1 MKCSRQEVPHI
12 LATSIGIGLIINFN
26 NFPSTVLGHLRP
38 TEQVHPP
45 HDGPPNLTGQ
55 PAAMPVIEQRR
66 IHPPPVLGQAELHP
80 GPVPPGLRPQETRA
94 PRRIAEDYHPLQPA
108 PVAQVAYPPVPIAG
122 VAHPPFPEARV
133 AYPMTVV
140 GYVPVPVVAFGYPTY
155 IPVHHTEPLHAAQH
169 MPIPQTQWRQGTR
182 TSEVAPSFLPTAAY
196 GNPPRRASAA
206 LQGDNGFYPEP
217 RQGEGKSRGEA
228 SKSKSPKIALTDS
241 KLPVE
246 GDSGNLNLKV
256 AESKGPCHELP
267 GSLSVQDQNFVDS
280 SSTAKDA
287 ERMSSS
293 STTTREPGTDKVSE
307 VESAEKTATLNKHAV
322 STRPLALS
330 FNPMEKIMGTR
341 ADTNV
346 FPENSAQVLKE
357 ETDSDVNNQ
366 NHENHPL
373 ENIQNPGKELD
384 QTFDVKES
392 QNTHIHEHILEH
404 HSSNTQLK
412 QHVAES
418 KYYPDAHN
426 ASDGFKGQSKSNT
439 NSNED
444 QFQDANSKGQES
456 INLDMNKQPIAISWV
471 AGKIVNKPEFQDP
484 STSDKV
490 NIHVENG
497 SPKADSQNEHK
508 NLNSNQPN
516 LNQKDSKNSEE
527 KEERE
532 EDIGIEKSKIL
543 EKVGKEGY
551 TKLSKWQRKK
561 MQKNKN
567 RANTPFNSVNSSAGE
582 KSKGV
587 QKVTKKED
595 IGTIKS
601 INEKIDGE
609 KSDHGKE
616 VLPET
621 GISQEEDEQANNKG
635 EVNNSYLGLNMGEID
650 SNEKNKVKLHAGDQD
665 SPFIHPNSLEGKIE
679 DKVSGKENIAGNFPI
694 DFKSEVLEKKATTV
708 SNKNQKKRLKKK
720 KLDAHRDFMD
730 VVNQNSEATLDGNF
744 QISELEKNEKM
755 KTSNKMIDE
764 DKNRD
769 PLSSKF
775 TLEEQKESLLYHG
788 VELFSCSLLF
798 HHIQYL

>member
-1 MKCSRQEVPHI
+1 MKCPRQEVPHI

-66 IHPPPVLGQAELHP
+66 IHPPSVLGQAELHP

-426 ASDGFKGQSKSNT
+426 ASDGFKGQN
-439 NSNED
+439 
-444 QFQDANSKGQES
+444 
-456 INLDMNKQPIAISWV
+456 
-471 AGKIVNKPEFQDP
+471 
-484 STSDKV
+484 
-490 NIHVENG
+490 
-497 SPKADSQNEHK
+497 
-508 NLNSNQPN
+508 
-516 LNQKDSKNSEE
+516 SKNSEE

-601 INEKIDGE
+601 INEESRKIDGE

-679 DKVSGKENIAGNFPI
+679 DKVSGKENIAGKFPI
-694 DFKSEVLEKKATTV
+694 DSKSEVLEKKATTV
-708 SNKNQKKRLKKK
+708 R
-720 KLDAHRDFMD
+720 
-730 VVNQNSEATLDGNF
+730 
-744 QISELEKNEKM
+744 
-755 KTSNKMIDE
+755 
-764 DKNRD
+764 
-769 PLSSKF
+769 
-775 TLEEQKESLLYHG
+775 
-788 VELFSCSLLF
+788 
-798 HHIQYL
+798 